1 MRAAHALYS
10 ISDHK
15 ERTITL
21 STARE
26 ALKGAVAKINNLTA
40 QIEALE
46 KAQFRA
52 GEAAQEAR
60 NELQRHSNLNA
71 EITHW
76 RVTETKAGRS
86 TKVLPDK
93 LRAKQELLKR
103 AQEELDQ
110 SQSTLE
116 ALDDEMEEL
125 RMRLKPAEQE
135 RYSLAWAVL
144 HEHCNGLAEELH
156 TLNIRKWELRQILT
170 SLGDLTI
177 YPPGENFRRV
187 GLTVSMDRA
196 LDGFAPQFVP
206 GVDPL
211 RDMGGRWHKRVDMLL
226 SDPDTE
232 ITTPKP
238 ILPSDY
244 CFERVPTPNDGKFHQ
259 PQSVTRLRAED

>member
-1 MRAAHALYS
+1 MS
-10 ISDHK
+10 Q
-15 ERTITL
+15 
-21 STARE
+21 ARE
-26 ALKGAVAKINNLTA
+26 ALKTAVASIAELTA
-40 QIEALE
+40 QIESLE
-46 KAQFRA
+46 KAQLRA

-76 RVTETKAGRS
+76 RVAETKAGRS

-116 ALDDEMEEL
+116 ALDDEMQDL
-125 RMRLKPAEQE
+125 RMRLKPAEKE
-135 RYSLAWAVL
+135 RYRLAWEVL

-156 TLNIRKWELRQILT
+156 TLNIRRWKLRQILT
-170 SLGDLTI
+170 SLGELTI
-177 YPPGENFRRV
+177 YPPGENFRRI
-187 GLTVSMDRA
+187 GLTVAMERA
-196 LDGFAPQFVP
+196 LDGFAPQFIP
-206 GVDPL
+206 SLDPL
-211 RDMGGRWHKRVDMLL
+211 RDMGARWHKRADQLL
-226 SDPDTE
+226 ANPDAQ

-244 CFERVPTPNDGKFHQ
+244 SFERVPTPNDGKFHL